1 VKASH
6 RIRREVRKSLLY
18 AAEPLDAAARRLNGK
33 RGYPPV
39 ALRRQSGPLDAF
51 ERVAG
56 EYVAYLVTL
65 ADLGPKDRILD
76 VGCGSGAMALMLGE
90 RLSSSGRYVGFEV
103 DQPTVDW
110 CSRHF
115 SEDERFHF
123 FHFDYWNATYN
134 PSGTR
139 ELKWPIDDSSVDAI
153 LLKSIFTH
161 MLPPDVDFYLS
172 EISRVLRPG
181 GKALVTA
188 FLFDAKAGAVVGR
201 HSFPFS
207 GEHFRYAN
215 RASPESAIALD
226 IKNFQASVS
235 RHGLIGDVLP
245 GLWREETEPRP
256 YAYQDMIV
264 LRRVLVD

>member
-1 VKASH
+1 VRASH
-6 RIRREVRKSLLY
+6 RVKRELRKALLY

-33 RGYPPV
+33 HGYPPV
-39 ALRRQSGPLDAF
+39 ALRRQNGPLNAF

-65 ADLGPKDRILD
+65 TDLGPKDCILD

-90 RLSSSGRYVGFEV
+90 RLSPSGRYVGFEV
-103 DQPTVDW
+103 DQSTVDW

-115 SEDERFHF
+115 SQDERFHF

-134 PSGTR
+134 AGGTR
-139 ELKWPIDDSSVDAI
+139 NLRWPVDDSSVDVI

-181 GKALVTA
+181 GRALVTA
-188 FLFDAKAGAVVGR
+188 FFYARNAEVVRGR

-215 RASPESAIALD
+215 QASPESAIALD
-226 IKNFQASVS
+226 AGAFQASMS
-235 RHGLIGDVLP
+235 RHGLTGDVLP

-256 YAYQDMIV
+256 YAYQDMVV
-264 LRRVLVD
+264 LRHSG